1 MPILHHKRKGRVLF
15 IHIPK
20 AAGSSVEKLFRDRS
34 YKIEKLGSWDGPNQ
48 QHAVKTVYE
57 TWGEFDYKFTIVRHP
72 LERFVSALGYRTIH
86 AGDADTQARDVL
98 KKYENGLLPASW
110 GNHLQP
116 QVDFLSDD
124 VEIFRFEDDFLSEI
138 GKVFDLPGPYPHENK
153 SRTTVTHK
161 DLSDDV
167 KATVLR
173 IYAEDYKVLG
183 YEAEP
188 PERIPDAT
196 SPSEG
201 E

>member
-1 MPILHHKRKGRVLF
+1 MPIFNHKTKGRV
-15 IHIPK
+15 
-20 AAGSSVEKLFRDRS
+20 SSVEKLFRDRD

-48 QHAVKTVYE
+48 QHAPREVYE

-98 KKYENGLLPASW
+98 SKYEKGLLPMSW

-116 QVDFLSDD
+116 QVDFLSDN
-124 VEIFRFEDDFLSEI
+124 VEIFRFEDDFLPEI
-138 GKVFDLPGPYPHENK
+138 GKVFDVPGPYPHENK
-153 SRTTVTHK
+153 SRTAVDHTH
-161 DLSDDV
+161 LSEEV
-167 KATVLR
+167 KQTILR

-188 PERIPDAT
+188 PERIK
-196 SPSEG
+196 E
-201 E
+201 